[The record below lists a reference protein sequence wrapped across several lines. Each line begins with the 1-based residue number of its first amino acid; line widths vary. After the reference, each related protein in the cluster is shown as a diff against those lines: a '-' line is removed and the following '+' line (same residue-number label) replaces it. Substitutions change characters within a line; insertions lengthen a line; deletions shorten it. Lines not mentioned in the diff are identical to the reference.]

1 MHVLSLQAKY
11 MHEKKNGNF
20 SPSVNSKYIENYFFL
35 SFCKEYLK
43 YRWVQFLEEMHWRD
57 FSTYGERFLSGFK
70 NIFPEADEIYLKT
83 FK

>member
-1 MHVLSLQAKY
+1 MKKKMGTLVQALTVSTLK
-11 MHEKKNGNF
+11 
-20 SPSVNSKYIENYFFL
+20 IIFFL